1 MNTNPVPVGIYTV
14 YSHNGQLS
22 NGVSQNAM
30 NALGKLFLK
39 GLAVV
44 IPVALTL
51 AILWWMAA
59 GAERLMGA
67 ILKFTLPDGWYVPGM
82 GLVSGLV
89 LIALIGLLSHV
100 LIFQKIF
107 NLGETIFNR
116 LPLVKTIYTA
126 IKDFIGYLSPEKG
139 NEMGKVVMVQL
150 PGQSF
155 QLIGFVTREQ
165 FEDLPFT
172 PNAEDPVAV
181 YMPMSYQIGGYT
193 LFLPRSALTPLD
205 MPFEQAMRL
214 VLTGAVTKHREPD
227 NEAGEKPDSD
237 KQQ

>member
-1 MNTNPVPVGIYTV
+1 
-14 YSHNGQLS
+14 
-22 NGVSQNAM
+22 M

-44 IPVALTL
+44 IPVVLTL

-59 GAERLMGA
+59 GAEKLMGA
-67 ILKFTLPDGWYVPGM
+67 IIKFTLPEGWYVPGM
-82 GLVSGLV
+82 GLISGL
-89 LIALIGLLSHV
+89 IMITLIGLLSHV
-100 LIFQKIF
+100 LILQKVF

-126 IKDFIGYLSPEKG
+126 IKDFIGYLNPEKG
-139 NEMGKVVMVQL
+139 NEMGKVVLVQL

-165 FEDLPFT
+165 FNDLPFT
-172 PNAEDPVAV
+172 PDAEDPVAV

-193 LFLPRSALTPLD
+193 LFLPRNCLTPLD

-214 VLTGAVTKHREPD
+214 VLTGAVTKRLDED
-227 NEAGEKPDSD
+227 ISSTKGAGRA
-237 KQQ
+237 

>member
-1 MNTNPVPVGIYTV
+1 
-14 YSHNGQLS
+14 
-22 NGVSQNAM
+22 M

-51 AILWWMAA
+51 AILWWIATS
-59 GAERLMGA
+59 AEQLMGTV
-67 ILKFTLPDGWYVPGM
+67 LKFSLPDGWYVPGM
-82 GLVSGLV
+82 GLVSGLA
-89 LIALIGLLSHV
+89 LIVLIGLLSHV
-100 LIFQKIF
+100 LIFQKLF
-107 NLGETIFNR
+107 NLGEAIFHR

-126 IKDFIGYLSPEKG
+126 IKDFIGYLNPDKES
-139 NEMGKVVMVQL
+139 EMGKVVLVQL

-165 FEDLPFT
+165 FDDLPFT
-172 PNAEDPVAV
+172 PTAEDPVAV

-193 LFLPRSALTPLD
+193 LFLPRSSLTPLD

-214 VLTGAVTKHREPD
+214 VLTGAVTRPSESPGE
-227 NEAGEKPDSD
+227 NEDRPVSLRDVSD
-237 KQQ
+237 KRRPD

>member
-1 MNTNPVPVGIYTV
+1 
-14 YSHNGQLS
+14 
-22 NGVSQNAM
+22 M

-51 AILWWMAA
+51 AILWWIAA
-59 GAERLMGA
+59 GAEQLMGA
-67 ILKFTLPDGWYVPGM
+67 VLKYTLPEGWYVPGM
-82 GLVSGLV
+82 GLISGLV

-100 LIFQKIF
+100 LVFQKIF
-107 NLGETIFNR
+107 NLGEAIFRR

-165 FEDLPFT
+165 FDDLPFT
-172 PNAEDPVAV
+172 PIADDPVAV

-193 LFLPRSALTPLD
+193 LFLPRSCLTPLD
-205 MPFEQAMRL
+205 IPFEQAMRL
-214 VLTGAVTKHREPD
+214 VLTGAVTKRTD
-227 NEAGEKPDSD
+227 D
-237 KQQ
+237 KQ

>member
-1 MNTNPVPVGIYTV
+1 
-14 YSHNGQLS
+14 
-22 NGVSQNAM
+22 M

-51 AILWWMAA
+51 AILWWVATS
-59 GAERLMGA
+59 AEQLMGTV
-67 ILKFTLPDGWYVPGM
+67 LKFTLPDGWYVPGM
-82 GLVSGLV
+82 GLVSGLA

-100 LIFQKIF
+100 LIFQKLL
-107 NLGETIFNR
+107 NLGEAIFHR

-126 IKDFIGYLSPEKG
+126 IKDFIGYLNPDKG
-139 NEMGKVVMVQL
+139 KEMGKVVLVQL

-172 PNAEDPVAV
+172 PTAEDPVAV

-193 LFLPRSALTPLD
+193 LFLPRSALTALD
-205 MPFEQAMRL
+205 IPFEQAMRL
-214 VLTGAVTKHREPD
+214 VLTGAVTKRREDDPGD
-227 NEAGEKPDSD
+227 LTGKTDG
-237 KQQ
+237 

>member
-1 MNTNPVPVGIYTV
+1 
-14 YSHNGQLS
+14 
-22 NGVSQNAM
+22 M

-59 GAERLMGA
+59 GAERLMGSV
-67 ILKFTLPDGWYVPGM
+67 LKFTLPEGWYVPGM

-100 LIFQKIF
+100 LIFQKLF
-107 NLGETIFNR
+107 NLGDAIFHR

-126 IKDFIGYLSPEKG
+126 IKDFIGYLNPDKDSA
-139 NEMGKVVMVQL
+139 MSKVVMVQL

-165 FEDLPFT
+165 FDDLPFT
-172 PNAEDPVAV
+172 PAAEDPVAV

-205 MPFEQAMRL
+205 IPFETAMRL
-214 VLTGAVTKHREPD
+214 VLTGAISQKRESNGD
-227 NEAGEKPDSD
+227 LETE
-237 KQQ
+237 

>member
-1 MNTNPVPVGIYTV
+1 
-14 YSHNGQLS
+14 
-22 NGVSQNAM
+22 M

-51 AILWWMAA
+51 AILWWMAT
-59 GAERLMGA
+59 GAEQLMGT
-67 ILKFTLPDGWYVPGM
+67 ILKFSLPDGWYVPGM

-100 LIFQKIF
+100 LIFQKLF
-107 NLGETIFNR
+107 NLGETIFRR

-139 NEMGKVVMVQL
+139 NEMGKVVLVQL

-165 FEDLPFT
+165 FADLPFT
-172 PNAEDPVAV
+172 PAAEDPVAV

-193 LFLPRSALTPLD
+193 VFLPRNCLTPLD
-205 MPFEQAMRL
+205 IPFEQAMRL
-214 VLTGAVTKHREPD
+214 VLTGAVTKKRDDLTKASEK
-227 NEAGEKPDSD
+227 AGGE
-237 KQQ
+237 

>member
-1 MNTNPVPVGIYTV
+1 
-14 YSHNGQLS
+14 
-22 NGVSQNAM
+22 M

-67 ILKFTLPDGWYVPGM
+67 ILKFTLPSGWYIPGM

-100 LIFQKIF
+100 LIFQKLF
-107 NLGETIFNR
+107 NLGETIFHR

-126 IKDFIGYLSPEKG
+126 IKDFIAYLNPEKG
-139 NEMGKVVMVQL
+139 NEMGKVVLVQL

-155 QLIGFVTREQ
+155 QVIGFITREQ
-165 FEDLPFT
+165 FSDLPFT
-172 PNAEDPVAV
+172 PAAEDPVAV

-193 LFLPRSALTPLD
+193 LFLPRECLTPLD
-205 MPFEQAMRL
+205 IPFEQAMRL
-214 VLTGAVTKHREPD
+214 VLTGAVTKHTDKPAEPS
-227 NEAGEKPDSD
+227 NKKTGE
-237 KQQ
+237 

>member
-1 MNTNPVPVGIYTV
+1 
-14 YSHNGQLS
+14 
-22 NGVSQNAM
+22 M

-51 AILWWMAA
+51 AILWWIAT

-67 ILKFTLPDGWYVPGM
+67 AIKYTLPTGWYVPGM

-100 LIFQKIF
+100 LIFQKLF
-107 NLGETIFNR
+107 NLGEAIFNR

-139 NEMGKVVMVQL
+139 NEMGKVVMVKL

-165 FEDLPFT
+165 FDDLPFT
-172 PNAEDPVAV
+172 PDAEDPVAV

-193 LFLPRSALTPLD
+193 LFLPRKCLTPLD

-214 VLTGAVTKHREPD
+214 VVTGAVTKRRVED
-227 NEAGEKPDSD
+227 SQASEKKPA
-237 KQQ
+237 KMNRPPA